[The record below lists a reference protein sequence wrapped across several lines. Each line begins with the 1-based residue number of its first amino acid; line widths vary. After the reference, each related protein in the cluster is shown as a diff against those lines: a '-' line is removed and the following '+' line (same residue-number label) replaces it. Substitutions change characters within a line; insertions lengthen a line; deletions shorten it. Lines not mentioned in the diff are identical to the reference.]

1 MNFFDAAIYDSIFK
15 LSGTGTTI
23 FMTFISHLGSAIPL
37 ILITVGILI
46 FSKGKGYSKL
56 IAFNLACSFIISQIL
71 KLIIRRPRPEV
82 LRLAVEKGFSFPSGH
97 AMVSTVFYG
106 FFIYLIYKKVKNKH
120 IKWVSISLI
129 CILILLIGVS
139 RIYLGVHYASD
150 VFGGFVLSI
159 SYLGLFTHIIKT
171 TFKEVS

>member
-1 MNFFDAAIYDSIFK
+1 MNFFDAAIYDLIFK

-46 FSKGKGYSKL
+46 FSKGKGYSKF
-56 IAFNLACSFIISQIL
+56 IAFNLACSFILSQIL
-71 KLIIRRPRPEV
+71 KLIIRRPRPEL

-106 FFIYLIYKKVKNKH
+106 FFIYLIYKKVKD
-120 IKWVSISLI
+120 IKKKRIYISLI
-129 CILILLIGVS
+129 GLLIFLIGIS
-139 RIYLGVHYASD
+139 RIYLGVHYATD
-150 VFGGFVLSI
+150 VIAGHIFGVL
-159 SYLGLFTHIIKT
+159 YLYFAIKYLYNG
-171 TFKEVS
+171 KKKL

>member
-1 MNFFDAAIYDSIFK
+1 MNFFDAAIYDLIFK

-37 ILITVGILI
+37 ILITIGILI

-56 IAFNLACSFIISQIL
+56 IAFNLVCSFIISQIL
-71 KLIIRRPRPEV
+71 KLIIRRPRPEL

-106 FFIYLIYKKVKNKH
+106 FFIYLIYKKVKD
-120 IKWVSISLI
+120 IKKKRIYISLI
-129 CILILLIGVS
+129 SLLIFLIGIS
-139 RIYLGVHYASD
+139 RIYLGVHYATD
-150 VFGGFVLSI
+150 VIAGHIFGVLYLYFVVK
-159 SYLGLFTHIIKT
+159 YLYKEKIKQ
-171 TFKEVS
+171 